1 MSIQSVKDLRFWH
14 LAHEVGVTSPDG
26 EESPGAVFLKG
37 VRDSVIEQVEYLI
50 EQGEDVEGAVQA
62 IQYNGADG
70 EIADAAVPVYTYLK
84 WQTFLDIA
92 AWEVDLAEITDVSE
106 PMDLDK
112 QSNLALYL
120 VASNLVSILLQEIE
134 AE

>member
-1 MSIQSVKDLRFWH
+1 MSIESVKALEFWH
-14 LAHEVGVTSPDG
+14 LSHLVDVTSPDG
-26 EESPGAVFLKG
+26 QESPGAVFLRG
-37 VRDSVIEQVEYLI
+37 IRDSVIEQVEYLV
-50 EQGEDVEGAVQA
+50 EAGEDVESAVESLR
-62 IQYNGADG
+62 YNGGDS
-70 EIADAAVPVYTYLK
+70 EIADGAVPIYTYLK
-84 WQTFLDIA
+84 WQTFTDLA

-120 VASNLVSILLQEIE
+120 IASNLVSILLDEL